1 MKYRKLRVQDLLR
14 EEISLIIQRE
24 IRDPGM
30 GFITILDV
38 KMGEDLKIAKVYLSI
53 YGDEG
58 KKAATLEA
66 LKRSKNYIK
75 FLLGKRVKLRYMP
88 ELYFVIDDTYEKAAR
103 IEEILRKEILHHKPH
118 RPRRGR
124 LRLCFFPLLGS
135 EIPWKGSSRVPQGSG
150 TLPV

>member
-38 KMGEDLKIAKVYLSI
+38 KMGEDLKNAKVYLSI

-58 KKAATLEA
+58 KKAAALEA

-103 IEEILRKEILHHKPH
+103 IEEILRKEANAQ
-118 RPRRGR
+118 
-124 LRLCFFPLLGS
+124 S
-135 EIPWKGSSRVPQGSG
+135 D
-150 TLPV
+150 